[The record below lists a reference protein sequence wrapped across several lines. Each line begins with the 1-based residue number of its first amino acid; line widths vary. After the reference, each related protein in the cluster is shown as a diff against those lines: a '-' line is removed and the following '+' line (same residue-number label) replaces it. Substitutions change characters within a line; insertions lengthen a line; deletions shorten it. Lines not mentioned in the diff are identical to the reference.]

1 MKIYE
6 RLYRGNIDKRLDVT
20 FVYDMTNDPDDK
32 FKSVF
37 VKPNSY
43 ISYTPNFALSIK
55 VIDKNNPAMYQSL
68 FIPQKHFYAFRK
80 LLVNTLKSISE
91 DLYKLYPGI
100 GSPEFNISEI
110 ELEQFKKSKLES
122 SMGMTIIP
130 SIWDGPNGEQTQ
142 PGIIITCDITSSQP
156 INIPLE
162 DAISIS
168 ELLSTFDPN
177 AVSLQLH
184 QMFMTNSL

>member
-1 MKIYE
+1 MRIYAK
-6 RLYRGNIDKRLDVT
+6 LYRGNIDRRLDVT
-20 FVYDMTNDPDDK
+20 FAYDMTNDPDDK
-32 FKSVF
+32 FRSVY

-43 ISYTPNFALSIK
+43 ISYSPRYSLSLNIT
-55 VIDKNNPAMYQSL
+55 DKNNHEVDKSI
-68 FIPQKHFYAFRK
+68 FIPQSRFYAFRK

-110 ELEQFKKSKLES
+110 ELEQFKQSKAES
-122 SMGMTIIP
+122 SMGMAIIP
-130 SIWDGPNGEQTQ
+130 GIWDGPNAEQTQ
-142 PGIIITCDITSSQP
+142 PGVIITSDITSSQP

-168 ELLSTFDPN
+168 EMLSTFDPN
-177 AVSLQLH
+177 DVSLQLH

>member
-6 RLYRGNIDKRLDVT
+6 RLYRGNIDKRLEMT
-20 FVYDMTNDPDDK
+20 FVYDMSNAPDDK

-43 ISYTPNFALSIK
+43 IAYTPNFVLTMKI
-55 VIDKNNPAMYQSL
+55 IDKNNPGMFQSL
-68 FIPQKHFYAFRK
+68 FVPQKHFYAFRK

-110 ELEQFKKSKLES
+110 ELEQFKQSKLES
-122 SMGMTIIP
+122 SMGMAMIP
-130 SIWDGPNGEQTQ
+130 GIWDGPNGEETQ
-142 PGIIITCDITSSQP
+142 PGIIITIDTASSQP
-156 INIPLE
+156 INVPLE

>member
-6 RLYRGNIDKRLDVT
+6 KLYRGNIDKRLEMT
-20 FVYDMTNDPDDK
+20 FTYNMANEPDAK
-32 FKSVF
+32 FKSVY
-37 VKPNSY
+37 VKPDAYVSY
-43 ISYTPNFALSIK
+43 VPDYALSIR
-55 VIDKNNPAMYQSL
+55 IMDKNNPGILQSV
-68 FIPQKHFYAFRK
+68 FVPQQHFYAFRK

-110 ELEQFKKSKLES
+110 ELEQFKQSKLES

-142 PGIIITCDITSSQP
+142 PGIIITSNTTSSQP

>member
-6 RLYRGNIDKRLDVT
+6 KLYRGNIDKRLDVT

-55 VIDKNNPAMYQSL
+55 IIDKNNPAMYQSL

-110 ELEQFKKSKLES
+110 ELEQFKQSKLEA
-122 SMGMTIIP
+122 SMGMAMLP
-130 SIWDGPNGEQTQ
+130 GIWDGPNGEQTQ
-142 PGIIITCDITSSQP
+142 PGIIITSNTTSSQP

>member
-1 MKIYE
+1 MKIYD
-6 RLYRGNIDKRLDVT
+6 RLYRGNIDKRLEVT
-20 FVYDMTNDPDDK
+20 FTYDILNNPDDK

-37 VKPNSY
+37 VKQNSY
-43 ISYTPNFALSIK
+43 ISYTPSYSLSIR
-55 VIDKNNPAMYQSL
+55 IFDKNNPSMSQSV

-110 ELEQFKKSKLES
+110 ELEQFKHSKLES
-122 SMGMTIIP
+122 SMGMAIIP
-130 SIWDGPNGEQTQ
+130 GIWDGPNGEQTQ
-142 PGIIITCDITSSQP
+142 PGIIITCDTESSQP

-168 ELLSTFDPN
+168 EMLSTFDPN

>member
-20 FVYDMTNDPDDK
+20 FAYDMTNDPDDK

-55 VIDKNNPAMYQSL
+55 IIDKNNPAMYQSL

-110 ELEQFKKSKLES
+110 ELEQFKQSKLES
-122 SMGMTIIP
+122 SMGMAMIP
-130 SIWDGPNGEQTQ
+130 GIWDGPNGEQTQ
-142 PGIIITCDITSSQP
+142 PGIIITSDTASSQP

>member
-6 RLYRGNIDKRLDVT
+6 KLYRGNIDKRLEMT
-20 FVYDMTNDPDDK
+20 FTYNMANEPDAK

-37 VKPNSY
+37 VKPNTY
-43 ISYTPNFALSIK
+43 ISYSPDYALSIR
-55 VIDKNNPAMYQSL
+55 IFDKNHPDILQSV
-68 FIPQKHFYAFRK
+68 FVPQQHFYAFRK

-110 ELEQFKKSKLES
+110 ELEQFKQSKLES
-122 SMGMTIIP
+122 SMGMAIIP
-130 SIWDGPNGEQTQ
+130 GIWDGPNGEQTQ
-142 PGIIITCDITSSQP
+142 PGVIITSDTTSSQP

-162 DAISIS
+162 DAISMS

>member
-20 FVYDMTNDPDDK
+20 FAYDMTNDPDDK

-55 VIDKNNPAMYQSL
+55 IIDKNNPGMYQSL

-110 ELEQFKKSKLES
+110 ELEQFKQSKLES
-122 SMGMTIIP
+122 SMGMAMIP
-130 SIWDGPNGEQTQ
+130 GIWDGPNGEQTQ
-142 PGIIITCDITSSQP
+142 PGIIITSATASSQP

>member
-6 RLYRGNIDKRLDVT
+6 RLYRGNIDKRLEMT
-20 FVYDMTNDPDDK
+20 FTYNMANEPDAK
-32 FKSVF
+32 FKSVY
-37 VKPNSY
+37 VKPDAYVSY
-43 ISYTPNFALSIK
+43 APDYALSIRI
-55 VIDKNNPAMYQSL
+55 IDKNHPGFQSV
-68 FIPQKHFYAFRK
+68 FVPQQHFYAFRK

-130 SIWDGPNGEQTQ
+130 SIWDGHNGEQTQ
-142 PGIIITCDITSSQP
+142 PGIIINCDITSSQP

>member
-110 ELEQFKKSKLES
+110 ELEQFKQSKLES
-122 SMGMTIIP
+122 SMGMAMIP
-130 SIWDGPNGEQTQ
+130 GIWDGPNGEQTQ
-142 PGIIITCDITSSQP
+142 PGIIITSDTASSQP

>member
-20 FVYDMTNDPDDK
+20 FAYDMTNDPDDK

-55 VIDKNNPAMYQSL
+55 IIDKNNPGMYQSL

-110 ELEQFKKSKLES
+110 ELEQFKQSKLES
-122 SMGMTIIP
+122 SMGMAMIP
-130 SIWDGPNGEQTQ
+130 GIWDGPNGEQTQ
-142 PGIIITCDITSSQP
+142 PGIIITCDTASSQP

>member
-20 FVYDMTNDPDDK
+20 FAYDMTNDPDDK

-55 VIDKNNPAMYQSL
+55 IIDKNNPGMYQSL

-110 ELEQFKKSKLES
+110 ELEQFKQSKLES
-122 SMGMTIIP
+122 SMGMAMIP
-130 SIWDGPNGEQTQ
+130 GIWDGPNGEQTQ
-142 PGIIITCDITSSQP
+142 PGIIITSDTASSQP

>member
-1 MKIYE
+1 MKIYQK
-6 RLYRGNIDKRLDVT
+6 LYRGNIDKRLEMT
-20 FVYDMTNDPDDK
+20 FTYNMTNEPDAK

-37 VKPNSY
+37 VKPNTY
-43 ISYTPNFALSIK
+43 ISYSPDYALSIR
-55 VIDKNNPAMYQSL
+55 IFDKNHPDILQSV
-68 FIPQKHFYAFRK
+68 FVPQQHFYAFRK

-110 ELEQFKKSKLES
+110 ELEQFKHSKLES

-130 SIWDGPNGEQTQ
+130 GIWDEPNGEQTQ
-142 PGIIITCDITSSQP
+142 PGVIITSDTTSSQP

-162 DAISIS
+162 DAISMS

-177 AVSLQLH
+177 AISLQLH

>member
-1 MKIYE
+1 MRIYE
-6 RLYRGNIDKRLDVT
+6 KLYRGNIDKRLEMT
-20 FVYDMTNDPDDK
+20 FTYNMANEPDAK

-37 VKPNSY
+37 VKPNTY
-43 ISYTPNFALSIK
+43 ISYSPDYALSIR
-55 VIDKNNPAMYQSL
+55 IFDKNHPDILQSV
-68 FIPQKHFYAFRK
+68 FVPQQHFYAFRK

-110 ELEQFKKSKLES
+110 ELEQFKQSKLES
-122 SMGMTIIP
+122 SMGMAIIP
-130 SIWDGPNGEQTQ
+130 GIWDGTNGEQTQ
-142 PGIIITCDITSSQP
+142 PGVIITSDTTSSQP

-162 DAISIS
+162 DAISMS

>member
-6 RLYRGNIDKRLDVT
+6 KLYRGNIDKRLEMT
-20 FVYDMTNDPDDK
+20 FSYNMSNEPGDK

-37 VKPNSY
+37 VKPNAYVSY
-43 ISYTPNFALSIK
+43 VPDYALSIK
-55 VIDKNNPAMYQSL
+55 IIDKNNPGVDQSI
-68 FIPQKHFYAFRK
+68 FIPQNRFYAFRK

-110 ELEQFKKSKLES
+110 ELEQFKHSKLES

-130 SIWDGPNGEQTQ
+130 GIWDGPNGEQTQ
-142 PGIIITCDITSSQP
+142 PGVIITSNITSAQP
-156 INIPLE
+156 VNIPLE

-177 AVSLQLH
+177 DVSLQLH

>member
-1 MKIYE
+1 MRIYE

-20 FVYDMTNDPDDK
+20 FAYDMTNDPDDK
-32 FKSVF
+32 FRSVY

-43 ISYTPNFALSIK
+43 IAYTPRYSLSLKIT
-55 VIDKNNPAMYQSL
+55 DKNNPGMDKSI
-68 FIPQKHFYAFRK
+68 FVPQNRFYAFRK
-80 LLVNTLKSISE
+80 LLVNSLKSISE

-110 ELEQFKKSKLES
+110 ELEQFKQSKLES
-122 SMGMTIIP
+122 SMGMAIIP
-130 SIWDGPNGEQTQ
+130 GIWDGPNAEQTQ
-142 PGIIITCDITSSQP
+142 PGVIITSDITSSQP

-168 ELLSTFDPN
+168 EMLSTFDPN
-177 AVSLQLH
+177 DVSLQLH

>member
-1 MKIYE
+1 MKIYQ

-55 VIDKNNPAMYQSL
+55 IIDKNNSGMFQSL

-110 ELEQFKKSKLES
+110 ELEQFKQSKLES
-122 SMGMTIIP
+122 SMGMAMIP
-130 SIWDGPNGEQTQ
+130 GIWDGPNGEQTQ
-142 PGIIITCDITSSQP
+142 PGIIITSDTTSSQP

>member
-1 MKIYE
+1 MRIYAK
-6 RLYRGNIDKRLDVT
+6 LYRGNIDRRLDVT
-20 FVYDMTNDPDDK
+20 FAYDMTNDPDDK
-32 FKSVF
+32 FRSVY

-43 ISYTPNFALSIK
+43 ISYSPRYSLSLNIT
-55 VIDKNNPAMYQSL
+55 DKNNHEMDKSI
-68 FIPQKHFYAFRK
+68 FVPQNRFYAFRK

-110 ELEQFKKSKLES
+110 ELEQFKQSKAES
-122 SMGMTIIP
+122 SMGMAIIP
-130 SIWDGPNGEQTQ
+130 GIWDGPNAEQTQ
-142 PGIIITCDITSSQP
+142 PGVIITSDITSSQP

-168 ELLSTFDPN
+168 EMLSTFDPN
-177 AVSLQLH
+177 DVSLQLH

>member
-6 RLYRGNIDKRLDVT
+6 KLYRGNIDKRLDVT
-20 FVYDMTNDPDDK
+20 FAYDMTNDPDDK
-32 FKSVF
+32 FRSVY

-43 ISYTPNFALSIK
+43 IAYTPRYSLSLKIT
-55 VIDKNNPAMYQSL
+55 DKNNPGMDKSI
-68 FIPQKHFYAFRK
+68 FVPQNRFYAFRK

-110 ELEQFKKSKLES
+110 ELEQFKQSKLES
-122 SMGMTIIP
+122 SMGMAIIP
-130 SIWDGPNGEQTQ
+130 GIWDGPNAEQTQ
-142 PGIIITCDITSSQP
+142 PGVIITSDTTSSQP
-156 INIPLE
+156 VNIPLE
-162 DAISIS
+162 DAISMS

-177 AVSLQLH
+177 AISLQLH

>member
-1 MKIYE
+1 MKIYAK
-6 RLYRGNIDKRLDVT
+6 LYRGNIDKRLEVT
-20 FVYDMTNDPDDK
+20 FAYDMANNPDSK

-43 ISYTPNFALSIK
+43 ISYSPNYALSMRIF
-55 VIDKNNPAMYQSL
+55 DKNNPGVDQSV
-68 FIPQKHFYAFRK
+68 FIPEHHFYAFRK
-80 LLVNTLKSISE
+80 LFVNTLKSISE

-110 ELEQFKKSKLES
+110 ELEQFKQSKLES

-130 SIWDGPNGEQTQ
+130 GIWDGPNAEQTQ
-142 PGIIITCDITSSQP
+142 PGVIVTSDNAVSQP